1 VLQPDIFK
9 ANDIRGIVGQDWDAE
24 GAWAIGCAYAMLQP
38 ERKIVVSRDMR
49 ITGPEIQAAFVR
61 GVTQGGIGVVDIGL
75 ASTDGLWF
83 ASGSLDRPGVQ
94 ITSSHN
100 PSAYNGMK
108 FCEAAAK
115 PVTPDF
121 LATLAGL
128 AVDID
133 SGVRQPVQA
142 PHPGTVEHRDTL
154 DQYVRFLV
162 ELVDLE
168 GMRHLK
174 VVVDAGN
181 GMGGQTA
188 PAVLSHLDVDLVGLY
203 LDLDG
208 RFPNHQPNP
217 LEPENLVDAQNAVRA
232 HRADIGFVFDGDA
245 DRAFMI
251 DEQGEVVTPSAITA
265 LIAVDELGLEPG
277 GTIVINTIT
286 SSAVPEIVAEHGGQV
301 VTSRVG
307 HTYMKALMAEH
318 NAIFG
323 GEHSAHYYF
332 RDFFGADTGILAA
345 LHVLSALGKSDQ
357 PLSSLVRQYTRYTS
371 SGEINSHVRDQQ
383 ASMTLVAEAMGKDAR
398 LEWGDGVKILG
409 DQWWISLRGSNT
421 EPLLRLNVE
430 ARDPDLMARLRDRV
444 LDLVKEN

>member
-1 VLQPDIFK
+1 MLQPDIFK
-9 ANDIRGIVGQDWDAE
+9 ANDIRGIVGQDWDGE
-24 GAWAIGCAYAMLQP
+24 GAWAIGCAYAILQP
-38 ERKIVVSRDMR
+38 ERTIVVSRDMR
-49 ITGPEIQAAFVR
+49 ITGPEIQEAFVQ
-61 GVTQGGIGVVDIGL
+61 GVTQGGISVVDAGL

-83 ASGSLDRPGVQ
+83 ASGSLDLPGVQ

-108 FCEAAAK
+108 FCEAGAK

-121 LATLAGL
+121 LTKLAGL
-128 AVDID
+128 AQDID
-133 SGVRQPVQA
+133 TGIHQPVRTA
-142 PHPGTVEHRDTL
+142 EAGTVEHRDTL
-154 DQYVRFLV
+154 DQYVAFLLG
-162 ELVDLE
+162 LVDLK

-188 PAVLSHLDVDLVGLY
+188 PAVLSHLDVELVGLY

-208 RFPNHQPNP
+208 AFPNHQPNP
-217 LEPENLVDAQNAVRA
+217 LEPENLVDAQKAVRA
-232 HRADIGFVFDGDA
+232 HGADLGIVFDGDA

-251 DEQGEVVTPSAITA
+251 DERGDVVPASAITA
-265 LIAVDELGLEPG
+265 LIAVDELALEPG

-286 SSAVPEIVAEHGGQV
+286 SSAVPQIVSEHGGQV

-357 PLSSLVRQYTRYTS
+357 PLSSLVSRYIRYAS
-371 SGEINSHVRDQQ
+371 SGEINSRVRDQQ
-383 ASMTLVAEAMGKDAR
+383 ASMTHVAETMGKDAIV
-398 LEWGDGVKILG
+398 EWGDGVKILG